1 MRLALLFTVEHGDN
15 KVPPEYAH
23 LFIGQESVLASHRGH
38 DPGAGELAIRF
49 ATRFHA
55 PCERAEITR
64 LLVDQ
69 NRSVHN
75 RRTLFS
81 AFTRPLPLVQK
92 DAILS
97 TFYWPY
103 QHAVRDRVADLL
115 QDSDAVLH
123 LAIHSFTP
131 ELHGRVRNCEIGL
144 MYDPKRPLEK
154 EFSCRWQA
162 EIKSLDP
169 GLRVRRN
176 YPYQGDSDGIVRS
189 MRRQW
194 PTESYIG
201 LQIEVNQK
209 FPFGD
214 RDLWKRV
221 QKVIIES
228 FERVLPAG

>member
-23 LFIGQESVLASHRGH
+23 LFVGQESVLASHRGH

-75 RRTLFS
+75 RRALFS
-81 AFTRPLPLVQK
+81 EYSRPLSSDK
-92 DAILS
+92 KEEILS
-97 TFYWPY
+97 AFYWPY
-103 QHAVRDRVADLL
+103 QDAVRARIANLL
-115 QDSDAVLH
+115 QDYDVVLH

-131 ELHGRVRNCEIGL
+131 ELRGRVRNCEIGL

-154 EFSCRWQA
+154 EFCCRWQA
-162 EIKSLDP
+162 EIESLDP

-189 MRRQW
+189 MRRLW
-194 PTESYIG
+194 PVESYIG

-214 RDLWKRV
+214 RDIWKRV
-221 QKVIIES
+221 QKVIIEG
-228 FERVLPAG
+228 FDRVLQAG